1 MIEVGAAAAAAAGRQ
16 ENLREPFVVVFL

>member
-1 MIEVGAAAAAAAGRQ
+1 MVEVGAAAAAAGRQ

>member
-1 MIEVGAAAAAAAGRQ
+1 MVEAAAAAVAGRQ

>member
-1 MIEVGAAAAAAAGRQ
+1 MVEVAAAAVAGRQ

>member
-1 MIEVGAAAAAAAGRQ
+1 MVEVAAAAVVAGRQ

>member
-1 MIEVGAAAAAAAGRQ
+1 MIEVAAAAAAAAGRQ

>member
-1 MIEVGAAAAAAAGRQ
+1 MIEVAAAAAAAGRQ